1 MPSDGQPPRPP
12 SESEST
18 NAAGHT
24 AETQRERFLTDE
36 PAQARSLVLSS
47 WQRSSQ
53 WNVSCDTI
61 DVPYQEDVDID
72 TLLTRA
78 AKEPLDRVQSQ
89 IADQPVALV
98 LTDSKGVILDRRVG
112 ESDLACYL
120 DRVCLAPG
128 FTYAERFVGT
138 NGIGTA
144 LEAGQAAQIHDQ
156 EHFTGPLVNLT
167 CAGVPIYD
175 PLTGYLEGLLDITC
189 FAQHANPLLMSM
201 AVGAAQNIQNA
212 LLQLRQG
219 QDIALLNEY
228 LRLTRQCHDP
238 ILAVSDNVLM
248 LNEHAHASL
257 SAHDQNQLV
266 EHLRDNAKNSR
277 TTPTDLELPNGQ
289 YCRIHTKQITND
301 QFAAIARVRYRHAPV
316 NASTALP
323 ATPLPGITGSSLIWQ
338 KCCHNLRQYRTSHEW
353 TLLYGEPGTGKS
365 ALAQAVDH
373 HHHPTQKINIV
384 NVEDSTRQTWI
395 NLHKEILDH
404 PTSLLIRHIDHLH
417 VEHSKVLHQLLH
429 TASTLHHP
437 IWIAATANTPH
448 LGEATRSMI
457 STYFG
462 RTLEVPPFRRHI
474 EDVQE
479 VAPLMLQKITKRSN
493 VQLSSDALHVL
504 MRRSWPGNI
513 GELRDLIASIAN
525 NTHATTIFAEHLPP
539 ECFSRNKRILTRME
553 STERDTIIK
562 SLTETSG
569 NRTKAARAIG
579 ISRATIY
586 RKINEYGIDIPPH

>member
-1 MPSDGQPPRPP
+1 MPSDGQTPRLPN
-12 SESEST
+12 ESESPQL
-18 NAAGHT
+18 AGHAT
-24 AETQRERFLTDE
+24 ETQRERFLANE

-61 DVPYQEDVDID
+61 DVPYQEDVDVD
-72 TLLTRA
+72 ALLTRA
-78 AKEPLDRVQSQ
+78 AKEPLDRVEGQ
-89 IADQPVALV
+89 IVDQPVALV

-112 ESDLACYL
+112 QSDLARYL

-175 PLTGYLEGLLDITC
+175 PVTGYLEGLLDITC
-189 FAQHANPLLMSM
+189 FAKHANPLLMSM

-212 LLQLRQG
+212 LLQMRQG

-257 SAHDQNQLV
+257 STHDQNQLV
-266 EHLRDNAKNSR
+266 EHLRDNARNSR
-277 TTPTDLELPNGQ
+277 TTPTDIELPNGH

-301 QFAAIARVRYRHAPV
+301 QFAAIARLRYRHAPA
-316 NASTALP
+316 NERTSLP
-323 ATPLPGITGSSLIWQ
+323 TTPLPGVAGSSLVWQ
-338 KCCHNLRQYRTSHEW
+338 KCCHDLQRYRNSHEW
-353 TLLYGEPGTGKS
+353 TFVHGEPGTGKS
-365 ALAQAVDH
+365 ALVQAVDH
-373 HHHPTQKINIV
+373 YFHPKQKINIL
-384 NVEDSTRQTWI
+384 NVEDSTRQTWV
-395 NLHKEILDH
+395 NLHKEILH
-404 PTSLLIRHIDHLH
+404 QPASLLIRHIDRLH
-417 VEHSKVLHQLLH
+417 AQHITALHQLLH
-429 TASTLHHP
+429 TASTSPHP
-437 IWIAATANTPH
+437 VWIAATATTPH
-448 LGEATRSMI
+448 LGEAARNMVS
-457 STYFG
+457 SHFG
-462 RTLEVPPFRRHI
+462 RTLEVPPLRHHI
-474 EDVQE
+474 EDIQE
-479 VAPLMLQKITKRSN
+479 IAPLMLQQITKRTD
-493 VQLSSDALHVL
+493 VQLSSDALHIL
-504 MRRSWPGNI
+504 MRRSWPSNI
-513 GELRDLIASIAN
+513 GELRDLIATIAN
-525 NTHATTIFAEHLPP
+525 NTHATTISAEHLPP
-539 ECFSRNKRILTRME
+539 ECFSRNKRILTRIE

-562 SLTETSG
+562 SLTETGG
-569 NRTKAARAIG
+569 NRSKAAQAIG

-586 RKINEYGIDIPPH
+586 RKINEYGIDIPPP